1 MLPPVEAGVVGLVVV
16 EGESPDELVVVEVCD
31 CKSMRSLVTLA
42 GRDGVAGAGVVAVP
56 DASVGAAVEAVAP
69 DAAWAGAAGLWLEG
83 VVVATVAVDAAGV
96 ASAAVVAAAPDVAGV
111 AALLGLVVA
120 VPVARVAGAVAAGL
134 AAAGVAA
141 AGALC
146 AASLTGAAG
155 AFTGAAGGVVEGASR
170 FAGEILPSGLAGVTG
185 VAGSCSV

>member
-1 MLPPVEAGVVGLVVV
+1 MLLPDEAGAVVPVVV
-16 EGESPDELVVVEVCD
+16 EESPDELVEAEVCD

-56 DASVGAAVEAVAP
+56 DAVVEEVAP
-69 DAAWAGAAGLWLEG
+69 GAAWAGVAEPWVE
-83 VVVATVAVDAAGV
+83 VVVVVTVAVDTAGV
-96 ASAAVVAAAPDVAGV
+96 VGAAVVAAVPDVAGV
-111 AALLGLVVA
+111 AAVLGLVVA
-120 VPVARVAGAVAAGL
+120 VPVARGAGAVVAGL

-146 AASLTGAAG
+146 AASPTGAAG
-155 AFTGAAGGVVEGASR
+155 AFTGAAGGVAEGASR
-170 FAGEILPSGLAGVTG
+170 FAGEILPSGLVGGAG